1 MTREDLCRVLEE
13 FAIAT
18 IATTQTELTA
28 DEQCYMI
35 SSHIETLADTV
46 MVCSKR
52 DALRYSVN

>member
-1 MTREDLCRVLEE
+1 MTREDLCRVLEQ

-28 DEQCYMI
+28 DEQCDMI
-35 SSHIETLADTV
+35 SRNIETVADTV